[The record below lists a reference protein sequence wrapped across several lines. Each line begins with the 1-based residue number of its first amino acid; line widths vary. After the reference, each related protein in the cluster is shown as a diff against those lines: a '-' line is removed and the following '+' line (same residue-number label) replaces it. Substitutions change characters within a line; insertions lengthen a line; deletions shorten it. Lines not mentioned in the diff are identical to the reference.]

1 MADQYSFDVV
11 SEVDL
16 QEVDNAVNQ
25 AMKEISQRYD
35 FKGSISKITLNKTT
49 KELELVS
56 DDDSR
61 LKAVVD
67 VLKGKLIKRN
77 ISPKAMDFQK
87 AEAAFSGTVNQKV
100 KIISGMPM
108 DACKDIVKRIK
119 DSKLKVRVG
128 HAQPAPGPDRRLCCP
143 LRARRARQDATS
155 TSRTPVSSCRWTP
168 SASAHGGPKEGV
180 VWQYTAIERRELLL
194 LGRAARHAAQPGR
207 ALRQC
212 LGQARGGRTCRLR
225 LAPRAR
231 DHRQRKRV
239 SQPRLR

>member
-1 MADQYSFDVV
+1 MADTYSFDVV

-35 FKGSISKITLNKTT
+35 FKGSISKITLNKAA

-87 AEAAFSGTVNQKV
+87 EEAAFSGTVNQKV
-100 KIISGMPM
+100 KIVSGMPM
-108 DACKDIVKRIK
+108 EASKDIVKRIK
-119 DSKLKVRVG
+119 DSKLKVQVSIVDEKVRVSG
-128 HAQPAPGPDRRLCCP
+128 KDKDDLQAVMQL
-143 LRARRARQDATS
+143 LRAAQDIKVPLQFNNY
-155 TSRTPVSSCRWTP
+155 R
-168 SASAHGGPKEGV
+168 
-180 VWQYTAIERRELLL
+180 
-194 LGRAARHAAQPGR
+194 
-207 ALRQC
+207 
-212 LGQARGGRTCRLR
+212 
-225 LAPRAR
+225 
-231 DHRQRKRV
+231 
-239 SQPRLR
+239 

>member
-1 MADQYSFDVV
+1 MAQEFSFDVV

-35 FKGSISKITLNKTT
+35 FKGSISKITLNKAA

-87 AEAAFSGTVNQKV
+87 EEAAFSGTVNQKV
-100 KIISGMPM
+100 KIVSGMPM
-108 DACKDIVKRIK
+108 EASKDIVKRIK
-119 DSKLKVRVG
+119 DSKLKVQVSIVDEKVRVSG
-128 HAQPAPGPDRRLCCP
+128 KDKDDLQAVMQL
-143 LRARRARQDATS
+143 LRAAQDIKVPLQFNNY
-155 TSRTPVSSCRWTP
+155 R
-168 SASAHGGPKEGV
+168 
-180 VWQYTAIERRELLL
+180 
-194 LGRAARHAAQPGR
+194 
-207 ALRQC
+207 
-212 LGQARGGRTCRLR
+212 
-225 LAPRAR
+225 
-231 DHRQRKRV
+231 
-239 SQPRLR
+239 